1 MSGAVNPIV
10 VVKNN
15 LPDYARELHDER
27 IKLEDRLKAID
38 EQFIVLGQ
46 LASVVGID
54 IGTTAARRSEIDP
67 ACAFADAPGCPIHD

>member
-27 IKLEDRLKAID
+27 IKLEDRLAII
-38 EQFIVLGQ
+38 EQQFILLGQ

-54 IGTTAARRSEIDP
+54 IGTTAARRAEIE
-67 ACAFADAPGCPIHD
+67 AA